1 MSILKIFWQTL
12 LCYNFFKGE
21 IDGFF
26 KEEDGGEKEIFDI
39 CCPVYFFLEIFTK
52 DFSFSQF
59 KL

>member
-1 MSILKIFWQTL
+1 MANH
-12 LCYNFFKGE
+12 LCYNFSKGE

-39 CCPVYFFLEIFTK
+39 CYPVYFFLEIFTK
-52 DFSFSQF
+52 DFSFLQF

>member
-1 MSILKIFWQTL
+1 VSILKIFWQTL

-39 CCPVYFFLEIFTK
+39 CCPVYFFL
-52 DFSFSQF
+52 
-59 KL
+59 